1 MASDVWHVGIA
12 QEYWIEVEVDAC
24 NQVEELVEANT
35 FRVDF
40 HLCWPPDLEPSQRA
54 CLKAMQKS
62 RIVTLRF
69 GTGRQKIAL
78 ERCTTPTLSRR
89 TCRSRYGLP
98 SWRRKSAGGAKR
110 PRELVSHPE
119 SRILKPCSSDSQ
131 LHIAVCSSRPSTRPT
146 SPQLTRVSGATVC
159 SHDPRRQPHLTAAS
173 RIHHPG
179 GCARLQPRRHFQL
192 QLG

>member
-1 MASDVWHVGIA
+1 VGARARAASTA
-12 QEYWIEVEVDAC
+12 FNLNLYFFFSA
-24 NQVEELVEANT
+24 
-35 FRVDF
+35 
-40 HLCWPPDLEPSQRA
+40 
-54 CLKAMQKS
+54 
-62 RIVTLRF
+62 VTLNLRPAATRRQKGAHSLICFGCESDDHRVIIGF
-69 GTGRQKIAL
+69 GTGRQKMAL